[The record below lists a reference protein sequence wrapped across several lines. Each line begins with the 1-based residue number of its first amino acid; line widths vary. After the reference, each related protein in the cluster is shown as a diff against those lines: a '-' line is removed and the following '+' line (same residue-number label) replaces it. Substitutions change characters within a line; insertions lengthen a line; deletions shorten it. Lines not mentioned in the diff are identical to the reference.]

1 MKTVQIFTD
10 STSDV
15 VKKFREENELDYVRM
30 VFTFA
35 GKNYDADL
43 DWADISPAEFYGM
56 MRQGQRAITGQ
67 VQSQEIETK
76 FESALE
82 KGLDVLYIACSSKL
96 SQSVN
101 MAKTFS
107 EDLAKKYPDRKIVCY
122 DSLRSNY
129 AEGLMAINA
138 AKMALDGKTID
149 EIVKCL
155 DETKLKYQTF
165 ATVGS
170 LEWLKKAGRVKAGAA
185 FFGNLFSVKP
195 IIVGDKIGNN
205 YAFKKVKGRKTS
217 LDELVN
223 IIAERV
229 ENPEQS
235 YLFIENADC
244 EKDAEY
250 VKAEISK
257 KVNFKEIIISSI
269 GPIVGSTVGPDS
281 ITVNFYGK
289 EVEIAGEE

>member
-1 MKTVQIFTD
+1 MKSVQIFTD

-43 DWADISPAEFYGM
+43 DWTDISPAEFYGM

-138 AKMALDGKTID
+138 AKMALDGKSID

-250 VKAEISK
+250 VKGEISK
-257 KVNFKEIIISSI
+257 KVNFKEIFISSI

>member
-15 VKKFREENELDYVRM
+15 VKRFREENELDYVRM

-138 AKMALDGKTID
+138 AKMALDGKSID

-257 KVNFKEIIISSI
+257 KVNFKEIFISSI

>member
-43 DWADISPAEFYGM
+43 DWTDISPAEFYGM

-138 AKMALDGKTID
+138 AKMALDGKSID

-250 VKAEISK
+250 VKGEISK
-257 KVNFKEIIISSI
+257 KVNFKEIFISSI

>member
-67 VQSQEIETK
+67 VQSQEIETR

-138 AKMALDGKTID
+138 AKMALDGKSID

-250 VKAEISK
+250 VKGEISK
-257 KVNFKEIIISSI
+257 KVNFKEIFISSI

>member
-1 MKTVQIFTD
+1 MKSVQIFTD

-43 DWADISPAEFYGM
+43 DWADITPAEYYGM

-67 VQSQEIETK
+67 VQSQEIQTK
-76 FESALE
+76 FEAALE

-107 EDLAKKYPDRKIVCY
+107 EELAKKYPDRKIVCY

-129 AEGLMAINA
+129 AEGYMAIKA
-138 AKMALDGKTID
+138 AEFANEGKT
-149 EIVKCL
+149 L
-155 DETKLKYQTF
+155 DETVEWLEENKLKFQTY

-170 LEWLKKAGRVKAGAA
+170 LEWLKKAGRVKASTA
-185 FFGNLFSVKP
+185 FFGNLIGVKP
-195 IIVGDKIGNN
+195 IILGDANGNN
-205 YAFKKVKGRKTS
+205 YSFKKIKGRKKS
-217 LDELVN
+217 LDELVS
-223 IIAERV
+223 IIVSRI
-229 ENPEQS
+229 ENPEEAT
-235 YLFIENADC
+235 LFIEHADC
-244 EKDAEY
+244 EQDANY
-250 VKAEISK
+250 IANQVMAKIKVKNINIS
-257 KVNFKEIIISSI
+257 VL
-269 GPIVGSTVGPDS
+269 GPIIGATTGPDT
-281 ITVNFYGK
+281 ITVNFYGEK
-289 EVEIAGEE
+289 VTLVGEE

>member
-1 MKTVQIFTD
+1 MKSVQIFTD

-43 DWADISPAEFYGM
+43 DWADISPAEYYGM

-67 VQSQEIETK
+67 VQSQEIQTK
-76 FESALE
+76 FEAALE

-107 EDLAKKYPDRKIVCY
+107 EELAKKYPDRKIVCY

-129 AEGLMAINA
+129 AEGYMAINA
-138 AKMALDGKTID
+138 AKMALDGKSID
-149 EIVKCL
+149 DIVKYL
-155 DETKLKYQTF
+155 DENKLKYQTF

-170 LEWLKKAGRVKAGAA
+170 LEWLKKAGRVKASAA

-195 IIVGDKIGNN
+195 IIVGDKNGNN

-217 LDELVN
+217 LDELVS
-223 IIAERV
+223 IIAERI

-250 VKAEISK
+250 VKSEISK
-257 KVNFKEIIISSI
+257 KINIKEIFISSI

>member
-1 MKTVQIFTD
+1 MKSVQIFTD

-43 DWADISPAEFYGM
+43 DWSDISPTEYYGM

-67 VQSQEIETK
+67 VQCQEIQTK
-76 FESALE
+76 FETALE

-107 EDLAKKYPDRKIVCY
+107 EELAKKYPDRKIVCY

-129 AEGLMAINA
+129 AEGYMAINA
-138 AKMALDGKTID
+138 AKLALEGKSID
-149 EIVKCL
+149 EIVKYL
-155 DETKLKYQTF
+155 DENKLKYQTF
-165 ATVGS
+165 ASVGS
-170 LEWLKKAGRVKAGAA
+170 LEWLKKAGRVKASAA

-223 IIAERV
+223 IIAERI
-229 ENPEQS
+229 ENPEQA
-235 YLFIENADC
+235 YLFIEHADC

-250 VKAEISK
+250 VKSEISK
-257 KVNFKEIIISSI
+257 KINIKEIFISSI
-269 GPIVGSTVGPDS
+269 GPIVGCTVGPDS

>member
-138 AKMALDGKTID
+138 AKMALDGKSID

-217 LDELVN
+217 LDELVS

-250 VKAEISK
+250 VKSEISK
-257 KVNFKEIIISSI
+257 KVNFKEIFISSI

>member
-138 AKMALDGKTID
+138 AKMALDGKSID

-257 KVNFKEIIISSI
+257 KVNFKEIFISSI

>member
-138 AKMALDGKTID
+138 AKMALDGKSID

-250 VKAEISK
+250 VKGEISK
-257 KVNFKEIIISSI
+257 KVNFKEIFISSI

>member
-67 VQSQEIETK
+67 VQSQEIETR

-138 AKMALDGKTID
+138 AKMALDGKSID

-257 KVNFKEIIISSI
+257 KVNFKEIFISSI